1 MSQSLAT
8 AGTYL
13 VQTLFGLYLLAIL
26 LRFLLQIA
34 RADFYNP
41 ICQMIVKI
49 TNPTL
54 RPLRRI
60 VPGLGGLD
68 ISALVLGL
76 LVQMVGISL
85 ILMLHGFGL
94 PNILL
99 LLGWSITG
107 MLALV
112 LNIYFFALIVVI
124 ILSWVAPQTRHPA
137 AVLIFQLVE
146 PIMLPMRRIIP
157 SLGGL
162 DLSPIFIFIAINL
175 IKILVIGN
183 LATMLRIPQGLMLG
197 L

>member
-13 VQTLFGLYLLAIL
+13 IQTLFGLYLLAIL

-41 ICQMIVKI
+41 VCQMIVKI
-49 TNPTL
+49 TNPAL

-60 VPGLGGLD
+60 IPGLGGLD
-68 ISALVLGL
+68 VSALVLGL
-76 LVQMVGISL
+76 LVQASAICL
-85 ILMLHGFGL
+85 ILMLHGFSF
-94 PNILL
+94 PNVLL
-99 LLGWSITG
+99 VLGWSLTG

-112 LNIYFFALIVVI
+112 LNIYFFAMIAMI
-124 ILSWVAPQTRHPA
+124 ILSWVAPQSRHPL
-137 AVLIFQLVE
+137 VLLIMQLVE
-146 PIMLPMRRIIP
+146 PVMSPMRRIIP
-157 SLGGL
+157 PLGGL
-162 DLSPIFIFIAINL
+162 DLSPIFVFIVINL

-183 LATMLRIPQGLMLG
+183 LAKMLNIPQGLMLG

>member
-1 MSQSLAT
+1 MSQSLSI

-13 VQTLFGLYLLAIL
+13 LQTLFGLYMLAIL

-41 ICQMIVKI
+41 ICQAIVKV
-49 TNPTL
+49 TNPAL

-60 VPGLGGLD
+60 IPGFAGID
-68 ISALVLGL
+68 VSALL
-76 LVQMVGISL
+76 LALVVQTTVICL
-85 ILMLHGFGL
+85 ILLLHSFQL

-99 LLGWSITG
+99 LLGWALIG
-107 MLALV
+107 MLSLT

-124 ILSWVAPQTRHPA
+124 ILSWVAPHSHNPLA
-137 AVLIFQLVE
+137 ILIQQLVE
-146 PIMLPMRRIIP
+146 PIMKPVRRLIP
-157 SLGGL
+157 AIGGL

-175 IKILVIGN
+175 LKIMLIGP
-183 LATMLRIPQGLMLG
+183 LASALKVPQGLMLG

>member
-8 AGTYL
+8 AATYL

-34 RADFYNP
+34 RADFYNSV
-41 ICQMIVKI
+41 CQTIVKV
-49 TNPTL
+49 TNPAL
-54 RPLRRI
+54 KPLRRI
-60 VPGLGGLD
+60 IPGLGGLD

-76 LVQMVGISL
+76 IVQTVAICL
-85 ILMLHGFGL
+85 ILLLHSYQI

-99 LLGWSITG
+99 VLGWALTG
-107 MLALV
+107 MLSLV

-124 ILSWVAPQTRHPA
+124 ILSWVAPHSHNPLA
-137 AVLIFQLVE
+137 ILIQQLVE
-146 PIMLPMRRIIP
+146 PIMRPMRRLIP
-157 SLGGL
+157 AIGGL

-175 IKILVIGN
+175 LKIMLIKPISMALH
-183 LATMLRIPQGLMLG
+183 IPQGLMLG

>member
-1 MSQSLAT
+1 MSLSLVT

-13 VQTLFGLYLLAIL
+13 IQTLFGLYLMAVL

-49 TNPTL
+49 TNPAL
-54 RPLRRI
+54 RPLRKI
-60 VPGLGGLD
+60 IPGLGGLD
-68 ISALVLGL
+68 VSALVLGL
-76 LVQMVGISL
+76 LIQTAAICL
-85 ILMLHGFGL
+85 ILIMHGFGF

-99 LLGWSITG
+99 VLGWSLTG

-112 LNIYFFALIVVI
+112 LNIYFFALIAVI
-124 ILSWVAPQTRHPA
+124 ILSWVAPQTHHPLA
-137 AVLIFQLVE
+137 LLIMQLVE
-146 PIMLPMRRIIP
+146 PIMSPMRRIVP

-175 IKILVIGN
+175 IQILVIGN
-183 LATMLRIPQGLMLG
+183 LAKMLSIPQGLMLG

>member
-13 VQTLFGLYLLAIL
+13 VQTVFGLYLLAIL

-49 TNPTL
+49 TNPAL

-60 VPGLGGLD
+60 IPGLGGLD
-68 ISALVLGL
+68 VSALVLGL
-76 LVQMVGISL
+76 IVQAVGIFL
-85 ILMLHGFGL
+85 ILMLHGYGL

-99 LLGWSITG
+99 VLGWSLTG

-112 LNIYFFALIVVI
+112 LNIYFFALIAVI

-137 AVLIFQLVE
+137 ATLIFQLVE
-146 PIMLPMRRIIP
+146 PIMRPMRRIIP

-183 LATMLRIPQGLMLG
+183 LTQILSIPQGLMFG

>member
-99 LLGWSITG
+99 LLGWSLTG

>member
-41 ICQMIVKI
+41 ICQAIVKV
-49 TNPTL
+49 TNPAL

-68 ISALVLGL
+68 ISALLLGL
-76 LVQMVGISL
+76 IVQTAAISL
-85 ILMLHGFGL
+85 IIMLYGAEL
-94 PNILL
+94 PNILW
-99 LLGWSITG
+99 LLGWALTG

-112 LNIYFFALIVVI
+112 LNIYFFALIAVI
-124 ILSWVAPQTRHPA
+124 ILSWVAPHSHNPLA
-137 AVLIFQLVE
+137 ILIQQLVE
-146 PIMLPMRRIIP
+146 PIMRPMRRLIP
-157 SLGGL
+157 AIGGL

-175 IKILVIGN
+175 LKIMLIKPIAMALH
-183 LATMLRIPQGLMLG
+183 IPQGLMLG

>member
-1 MSQSLAT
+1 MSQSLSI

-13 VQTLFGLYLLAIL
+13 LQTLFGLYMLAIL

-41 ICQMIVKI
+41 ICQAIVKV
-49 TNPTL
+49 TNPAL

-60 VPGLGGLD
+60 IPGFAGID
-68 ISALVLGL
+68 VSALL
-76 LVQMVGISL
+76 LALVVQATVICL
-85 ILMLHGFGL
+85 ILLLHSFQL

-99 LLGWSITG
+99 LLGWALIG
-107 MLALV
+107 MLSLT

-124 ILSWVAPQTRHPA
+124 ILSWVAPHSHNPLA
-137 AVLIFQLVE
+137 ILIQQLVE
-146 PIMLPMRRIIP
+146 PIMKPVRRLIP
-157 SLGGL
+157 AIGGL

-175 IKILVIGN
+175 LKIMLIGP
-183 LATMLRIPQGLMLG
+183 LASALKVPQGLMLG

>member
-26 LRFLLQIA
+26 LRFMLQIA

-49 TNPTL
+49 TNPAL
-54 RPLRRI
+54 RPLRRVI
-60 VPGLGGLD
+60 PGIGGLD

-76 LVQMVGISL
+76 LVQSVGISL

-99 LLGWSITG
+99 LLGWALTG
-107 MLALV
+107 MLALAI
-112 LNIYFFALIVVI
+112 NIYFFALIIMI

-137 AVLIFQLVE
+137 ALLIFQLVE
-146 PIMLPMRRIIP
+146 PLMAPVRRIIP

-175 IKILVIGN
+175 VKILVIGN
-183 LATMLRIPQGLMLG
+183 LAAMLRIPQGLMFG